1 MCVSIRNEGVRE
13 LAPPALSL
21 SRVMEEDEAS
31 AAVLLLMSPGADP
44 VPELNALLA
53 SQRVEGMSLVEVS
66 LGLGQVTQ
74 AEAAL
79 EACCK
84 NGNWILLSNLQL
96 ALNWLPRLEA
106 LLRFFSTL

>member
-1 MCVSIRNEGVRE
+1 
-13 LAPPALSL
+13 
-21 SRVMEEDEAS
+21 MEEDSGES
-31 AAVLLLMSPGADP
+31 SAVLLLMSPGADP
-44 VPELNALLA
+44 VPELNALLG
-53 SQRVEGMSLVEVS
+53 SQRTTGMRLVEVS
-66 LGLGQVTQ
+66 LGLGQVSQ

-106 LLRFFSTL
+106 LLRFVCASSPNGS